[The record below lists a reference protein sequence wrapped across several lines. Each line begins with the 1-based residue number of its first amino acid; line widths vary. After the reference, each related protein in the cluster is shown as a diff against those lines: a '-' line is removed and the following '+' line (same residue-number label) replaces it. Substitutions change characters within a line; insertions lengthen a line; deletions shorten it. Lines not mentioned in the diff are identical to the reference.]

1 MKPFSVV
8 TRSPLQT
15 HNWGRKLGRLLAGGE
30 IIGLSGELG
39 SGKSCFVRGMAEGLE
54 VGKEAWIRSPTFTLI
69 NEHQGRL
76 PLYHIDLYRV
86 ESRREMEELDLP
98 GYLFSD
104 GVSVIEWFEHLPAEE
119 VEEHLRVAFAHA
131 NGNKR
136 KLTFTAHGE
145 RYDKIIAGL
154 RVKGSKIRNSNF
166 EIRNLGGEEGRARM
180 ALIVQKYGGT
190 SVGTVERIKDVAK
203 KVAAAKQQGNDVVV
217 VVSAMAGE
225 TNRLVALAQQLS
237 ESPDEREC
245 DVLLAS
251 GEQVSSSLLSLAI
264 QNLGCRAR
272 SFLGHQVRIETD
284 KAYGKARIKSIDST
298 RIKRALK
305 EGEIV
310 VVAGFQ
316 GVDEE
321 DNITTLGRGGSDTS
335 AVAMA
340 AALKA
345 KVCEIYTDV
354 EGVFTTDPSVCPE
367 AKKLN
372 RISFEE
378 MIEMASTGAKVLQIR
393 SVELAMKFA
402 VPIHVRS
409 SFNEAEGTWVVEEDE
424 GMDEVLVSGVTYD
437 KNEAKITLLKVPDR
451 PGLAAQIFS
460 SIAEADIVVDMIIQN
475 ASEDGTTDLT
485 FTVPKS
491 DYKKAV
497 SLIEKSV
504 AGIQARG
511 VKVDPDIAKV
521 SIVGVGMRTHAGVA
535 AKMFQILAREGI
547 NIEMISTSEIKI
559 SVVIDEKQ
567 TERAVRALHKAFIEK
582 QGNL

>member
-1 MKPFSVV
+1 
-8 TRSPLQT
+8 
-15 HNWGRKLGRLLAGGE
+15 
-30 IIGLSGELG
+30 
-39 SGKSCFVRGMAEGLE
+39 
-54 VGKEAWIRSPTFTLI
+54 
-69 NEHQGRL
+69 
-76 PLYHIDLYRV
+76 
-86 ESRREMEELDLP
+86 
-98 GYLFSD
+98 
-104 GVSVIEWFEHLPAEE
+104 
-119 VEEHLRVAFAHA
+119 
-131 NGNKR
+131 
-136 KLTFTAHGE
+136 
-145 RYDKIIAGL
+145 
-154 RVKGSKIRNSNF
+154 
-166 EIRNLGGEEGRARM
+166 M

-190 SVGTVERIKDVAK
+190 SVGTVERVKHVAR
-203 KVAAAKQQGNDVVV
+203 KVVEAKQQGNDLVV

-225 TNRLVALAQQLS
+225 TNRLLALAHQVS
-237 ESPDEREC
+237 ESPDERER

-264 QNLGCRAR
+264 RELGQPAR
-272 SFLGHQVRIETD
+272 SFLAHQVRIETD

-298 RIKRALK
+298 RIRRALK
-305 EGEIV
+305 DGEIV

-354 EGVFTTDPSVCPE
+354 GGVFTTDPNICPK
-367 AKKLN
+367 AKKLG

-402 VPIHVRS
+402 VPVHVRS
-409 SFNEAEGTWVVEEDE
+409 SFTETEGTWVVEEDE
-424 GMDEVLVSGVTYD
+424 SMDSVLVSGVTYD
-437 KNEAKITLLKVPDR
+437 KDEAKITLLKVPDR

-460 SIAEADIVVDMIIQN
+460 PIAEANIVVDMIIQN

-485 FTVPKS
+485 FTVPKA
-491 DYKKAV
+491 DYKKAL
-497 SLIEKSV
+497 SLVEKTALAV
-504 AGIQARG
+504 RAKG
-511 VKVDPDIAKV
+511 VRVDPDIAKI

-535 AKMFQILAREGI
+535 AKMFQVLAREGI
-547 NIEMISTSEIKI
+547 NVEMISTSEIKI
-559 SVVIDEKQ
+559 SVVIDEKH
-567 TERAVRALHKAFIEK
+567 TERAVRALHEAFIEK